1 MATII
6 LESNEA
12 FAHTH
17 AGTSRSQCVEG
28 VVKMEYQGFEQT
40 LHSGHAVT
48 VPAGVEHVLTNIG
61 AGPARIDCAHS
72 PRPNE
77 ATPGS
82 S

>member
-6 LESNEA
+6 LESDEA

-28 VVKMEYQGFEQT
+28 VVKMAYPGFEKI
-40 LHSGHAVT
+40 LHSGDAVT

-72 PRPNE
+72 PRRSE
-77 ATPGS
+77 TTPGLS
-82 S
+82 